1 MLPQKVRIYNGLPF
15 ANLFKTPILDV
26 FKLLYSWQLDQP
38 EKFSVLQSKFKAHKR
53 SISSHHRGR
62 NISTRLCMGVGRAV
76 CLIQGITCNFI

>member
-38 EKFSVLQSKFKAHKR
+38 EKFSVL
-53 SISSHHRGR
+53 
-62 NISTRLCMGVGRAV
+62 
-76 CLIQGITCNFI
+76 